1 MLYTWYMT
9 TKETKMK
16 TYEQGVSDERER
28 IIGLLTEAGKE
39 LYTITQ
45 YGKRGDR
52 KKAKA
57 SLLIV
62 ANTIQYIEDS
72 VEEK

>member
-1 MLYTWYMT
+1 
-9 TKETKMK
+9 MK
-16 TYEQGVSDERER
+16 TYDQGVKDERER

-39 LYTITQ
+39 LYTITH
-45 YGKRGDR
+45 YGKRRDR

-62 ANTIQYIEDS
+62 ANTIQYIEES
-72 VEEK
+72 VENK

>member
-1 MLYTWYMT
+1 M
-9 TKETKMK
+9 KETKMK
-16 TYEQGVSDERER
+16 TYEQGIKDERKR
-28 IIGLLTEAGKE
+28 IISLLTEAGKE

-62 ANTIQYIEDS
+62 ANTIQYIEES

>member
-1 MLYTWYMT
+1 
-9 TKETKMK
+9 MK
-16 TYEQGVSDERER
+16 TYEQGIKDERDR
-28 IIGLLTEAGKE
+28 IIGLLTEAGRD

-45 YGKRGDR
+45 YGKRRDR

-62 ANTIQYIEDS
+62 ANTIEYIEES
-72 VEEK
+72 VNLKK

>member
-1 MLYTWYMT
+1 M
-9 TKETKMK
+9 KETKMK
-16 TYEQGVSDERER
+16 TYEQGIKDERER

-39 LYTITQ
+39 LYTITN
-45 YGKRGDR
+45 YGKRRDR

-72 VEEK
+72 VDLK

>member
-1 MLYTWYMT
+1 
-9 TKETKMK
+9 MK
-16 TYEQGVSDERER
+16 TYDQGVKDERER
-28 IIGLLTEAGKE
+28 IINLLTEAGKE
-39 LYTITQ
+39 LYTITH
-45 YGKRGDR
+45 YGKRRDR

-72 VEEK
+72 VEDNQ

>member
-1 MLYTWYMT
+1 MT

-16 TYEQGVSDERER
+16 TYEHGIKDERNR

-45 YGKRGDR
+45 YGNRRDR
-52 KKAKA
+52 KKAKDN
-57 SLLIV
+57 LLIV
-62 ANTIQYIEDS
+62 ANLIDYIEDS
-72 VEEK
+72 AKAKA

>member
-1 MLYTWYMT
+1 
-9 TKETKMK
+9 MK
-16 TYEQGVSDERER
+16 TYEQGIKDERER

-39 LYTITQ
+39 LYTITN
-45 YGKRGDR
+45 YGKRRDR

-72 VEEK
+72 VDLK